1 MGWRR
6 ERTGAGDGGV
16 LSGVRRGWD
25 LVAASSWDGGRR
37 LSRGVL
43 YEGWRC
49 WFSFASR
56 RCIAEN
62 HEYELSRRGCLPVDD
77 SPRGKIGIETRGR
90 INSPQPRDSVISGE
104 EEPSPPY
111 PYHTHT
117 SYTNCPAPSATD
129 PYRPSRPVTTTP
141 PQRRKKI
148 PTTIPPSS
156 SRLSPSR
163 NQGSRPSSH
172 VSNPLP
178 DCAPTPTSD
187 QPPDLQSSSGIAAAD
202 TLARP
207 RSRNEAPRG
216 DISER

>member
-117 SYTNCPAPSATD
+117 HTLTAQPHPPQT
-129 PYRPSRPVTTTP
+129 PTVRPVPSRQPRP
-141 PQRRKKI
+141 KEEKKSRRRSL
-148 PTTIPPSS
+148 P
-156 SRLSPSR
+156 
-163 NQGSRPSSH
+163 
-172 VSNPLP
+172 PLP
-178 DCAPTPTSD
+178 ALAHLATKDPA
-187 QPPDLQSSSGIAAAD
+187 LQAM
-202 TLARP
+202 
-207 RSRNEAPRG
+207 
-216 DISER
+216 